1 MSMEPNTELI
11 NLVNGINASLS
22 DGLIEPPEVVGLP
35 PNPFV
40 GLRPFESDEDVLFFG
55 RREQTIELLQQLSV
69 SRFLAVI
76 GSSGSGKSSLIRA
89 GLIPKLKAGFLVDRR
104 RYLEGNTSV
113 STEETDDE
121 RDQWHIAVMR
131 PGDSP
136 LYNLALAVQKARD
149 PDASDSDAI
158 KLTSVIRA
166 EGAPAIIQ
174 RLSPLI
180 LQRDV
185 NLFLLVDQFEEI
197 FRFGSHTATEE
208 LPGNSVEAMQ
218 KRDDASEFVALMLEL
233 ATHPKLPVYVV
244 MTMRSDFLGDC
255 DAFYG
260 LPEAMN
266 RSQYLVPRLTRQQR
280 QEAIEKPIL
289 LFNERIAPRLRDRV
303 LNDMGESP
311 DQLPIMQHAMM
322 RTWEAWKASPGGELD
337 LKHYESAGTIANAL
351 WKDAEKALSETGEP
365 ELTKRIFQLL
375 TGKDQHGRRIRR
387 PAYLTEIENVTRA
400 DRKQIMG
407 VIDCFR
413 RNNRSFLILSEGK
426 NQTETLVDISHES
439 LIRQWKTLRDW
450 VDEEAESR
458 AMYLRIAEASGRHA
472 AGDEG
477 LWTNPALR
485 LALDWRAQKNPNEAW
500 GQRYHPHYLE
510 AMAFLDKSRK
520 RSRFKKLFYFAI
532 AALIPVLLL
541 IWGADRLR
549 ARQEIVINQRSLAA
563 SDFARRE
570 AEKQRT
576 RAEEALKQLRDQL
589 VKTETAVTEA
599 RNERA
604 KADEALKETEAQR
617 AKAET
622 AAREATRQRD
632 IAQQA
637 VIKEQQARAEER
649 QAKEKVNAA
658 SENLTLSILQGLKPE
673 AFTLALKLIE
683 KARERGL
690 EIRLISG
697 YRSLERQ
704 KELRDLYLQGRG
716 NLAGEFS
723 IHNTGLAFDISIVKD
738 GVPVDRGAPEYD
750 IVGHMGEE
758 LGLVWG
764 DRIHE
769 KWHFETTNA
778 KEELEKLRATKNN

>member
-1 MSMEPNTELI
+1 MSMEPNAELI
-11 NLVNGINASLS
+11 SLVNGINASVGG
-22 DGLIEPPEVVGLP
+22 GLIEPPEIVGLP

-104 RYLEGNTSV
+104 RYQEGKTSV
-113 STEETDDE
+113 AREETEAD

-149 PDASDSDAI
+149 PDASVSDAT
-158 KLTSVIRA
+158 KLMSAIRA

-174 RLSPLI
+174 RLSPLT

-185 NLFLLVDQFEEI
+185 NLLLLVDQFEEI
-197 FRFGSHTATEE
+197 FRFGSHTATDE
-208 LPGNSVEAMQ
+208 LSGNQIQAMQ
-218 KRDDASEFVALMLEL
+218 KRDEASEFVAIMLEL

-266 RSQYLVPRLTRQQR
+266 RSQYLVPRLNRQQR
-280 QEAIEKPIL
+280 QEAIEKPIF

-322 RTWEAWKASPGGELD
+322 RTWEEWKATPGGGDLD
-337 LKHYESAGTIANAL
+337 LKHYERAGTIADAL

-375 TGKDQHGRRIRR
+375 TTKDQHGRRVRK
-387 PAYLTEIENVTRA
+387 PAYLTDIEKVTIA
-400 DRKQIMG
+400 DRKQIMTI
-407 VIDCFR
+407 IDCFR
-413 RNNRSFLILSEGK
+413 QNNRSFLIVSEGK
-426 NQTETLVDISHES
+426 NQTEVLVDISHES

-458 AMYLRIAEASGRHA
+458 AMYLRLAEAAGRHDA
-472 AGDEG
+472 KKEG
-477 LWTNPALR
+477 LWTNPSLR
-485 LALDWRAQKNPNEAW
+485 LALNWRAQKKPNEAW
-500 GQRYHPHYLE
+500 GQRYHPNYQQ
-510 AMAFLDKSRK
+510 AMAFLDKSR
-520 RSRFKKLFYFAI
+520 RRRRLRRLLYVAI
-532 AALIPVLLL
+532 AALVPVLLL
-541 IWGADRLR
+541 VWSAERIR
-549 ARQEIVINQRSLAA
+549 ARQESYIYQERVAAA
-563 SDFARRE
+563 SAGLAE
-570 AEKQRT
+570 AETQRK
-576 RAEEALKQLRDQL
+576 RAEDALDKAEEA
-589 VKTETAVTEA
+589 VH
-599 RNERA
+599 
-604 KADEALKETEAQR
+604 
-617 AKAET
+617 
-622 AAREATRQRD
+622 EATRQRD
-632 IAQQA
+632 IAEKQTKLATEQRDIAKQA
-637 VIKEQQARAEER
+637 VIKEKQARA
-649 QAKEKVNAA
+649 QEKLANEKTITA
-658 SENLTLSILQGLKPE
+658 SNDLNLSVLAGLKPQ

-683 KARERGL
+683 KAKERGIN
-690 EIRLISG
+690 IRLVKGYISP
-697 YRSLERQ
+697 ERQ
-704 KELRDLYLQGRG
+704 KELRNLYIQGQG
-716 NLAGEFS
+716 NLAGVVS
-723 IHNTGLAFDISIVKD
+723 IHNTGLAFDIAIVKD
-738 GVPVDRGAPEYD
+738 GVTLSTGPELD
-750 IVGHMGEE
+750 IVGHIGEE

-764 DRIHE
+764 DKIRE
-769 KWHFETTNA
+769 KWHFETANA
-778 KEELEKLRATKNN
+778 KEELQKLKATWIV